1 MGEKYEWHM
10 DPLLSTAIIILVM
23 VRIVAVFLNRQQREI
38 SQHSDAIAI
47 YEQAHLGSSLFE
59 YLNFR

>member
-23 VRIVAVFLNRQQREI
+23 VRIITVF
-38 SQHSDAIAI
+38 
-47 YEQAHLGSSLFE
+47 
-59 YLNFR
+59 

>member
-23 VRIVAVFLNRQQREI
+23 VRIIAVFKGMAAR
-38 SQHSDAIAI
+38 DFAT
-47 YEQAHLGSSLFE
+47 F
-59 YLNFR
+59 

>member
-23 VRIVAVFLNRQQREI
+23 VRIVAVF
-38 SQHSDAIAI
+38 
-47 YEQAHLGSSLFE
+47 
-59 YLNFR
+59 